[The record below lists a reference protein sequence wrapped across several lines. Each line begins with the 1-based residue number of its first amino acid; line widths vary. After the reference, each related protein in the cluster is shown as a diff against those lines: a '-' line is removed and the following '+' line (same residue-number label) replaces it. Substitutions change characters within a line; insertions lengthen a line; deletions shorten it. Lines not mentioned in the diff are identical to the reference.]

1 MPIKWSAL
9 KVSEAMDMVEECIDE
24 AAGPLERAKLVATEA
39 RRIPNLPQ
47 YVDQRLV
54 RLLTDIER
62 MDYVRS
68 AIRAV
73 RESMPSGTVE
83 EERRGLES
91 GRQLSL
97 VA

>member
-9 KVSEAMDMVEECIDE
+9 KVSEAMDMVEECIDGG
-24 AAGPLERAKLVATEA
+24 ADPLERAKLVAVEA

-54 RLLTDIER
+54 HLISDIER
-62 MDYVRS
+62 MDYVKS

-73 RESMPSGTVE
+73 RESLPGGAVE
-83 EERRGLES
+83 EERKRVES
-91 GRQLSL
+91 GRQLSF